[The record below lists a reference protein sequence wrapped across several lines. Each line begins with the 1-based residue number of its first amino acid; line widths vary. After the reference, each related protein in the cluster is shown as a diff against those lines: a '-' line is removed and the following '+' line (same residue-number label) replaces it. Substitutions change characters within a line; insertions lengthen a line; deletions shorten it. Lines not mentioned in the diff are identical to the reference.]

1 MHCDASRTCFGLLNK
16 LQGCSLK
23 VEHAQGSE
31 AVELGTWK
39 SLAFLNHFYDSY
51 LSLEKTTKRSRR
63 SRKRA
68 INFGKP
74 KIQNVF
80 LLLQQLLKAHLHDA
94 RYDKSIQE
102 RCEWSGIAMN
112 FLMQSG
118 FTSKECKFKK
128 EEAEQAPPAND
139 TDKLCKGS
147 RDFKAKRSECLKC
160 SNSDNMRQSFA
171 FQLKARGL
179 LKIVTGCSATWIWFT
194 TSPIAT
200 LQSCGRTS

>member
-1 MHCDASRTCFGLLNK
+1 MQHIRYIGVGHPTGIESTYSSIRQYMHCDASRTCFGLLNK

-39 SLAFLNHFYDSY
+39 SLAFLNHYYDSY

-80 LLLQQLLKAHLHDA
+80 LLLQQLLKAHLHDGKV
-94 RYDKSIQE
+94 RQVHP
-102 RCEWSGIAMN
+102 RAMRVKWDRN
-112 FLMQSG
+112 EFL
-118 FTSKECKFKK
+118 
-128 EEAEQAPPAND
+128 D
-139 TDKLCKGS
+139 
-147 RDFKAKRSECLKC
+147 AKWLH
-160 SNSDNMRQSFA
+160 F
-171 FQLKARGL
+171 
-179 LKIVTGCSATWIWFT
+179 
-194 TSPIAT
+194 
-200 LQSCGRTS
+200 